1 MSNGRGYD
9 ADVILSGGGLVGQ
22 TLALALDQA
31 GVSVI
36 VIDASKPAD
45 TLAPAF
51 DGRAFAIAFAS
62 YRMWR
67 ALGLGD
73 QLDAVAQPIEE
84 IMVTDGK
91 LGTGARRGGP
101 SPLHLHFD
109 AAELFNIPSPQR
121 GEGRE
126 GGRTTGRDASGSS
139 ASSERVSGGSSR
151 SERPLPLPPPPGA
164 GEANHE
170 PLGLMLEAR
179 HVRMALDRGVKA
191 RPSIRMIQPMSVS
204 AIARDPA
211 GATVTLADGKRLR
224 APLLVGAD
232 GRRSFVRGAVGIRT
246 IGWDYPVTA
255 IVATIAH
262 EKPHGAVAHEFFLPN
277 GPFAILPLKGNRS
290 NIVWAEPRAAAEALL
305 KMNEADFLAEL
316 GRRFGDFLGELSLE
330 GPRFGYP
337 LSLQLAERMIDARVC
352 LAGDSAH
359 GIHPLAGQGLNL
371 GLKDCAAL
379 AECVADGMSV
389 GLDPGDV
396 SILERYQR
404 WRRFDNV
411 SMALGMEF
419 FDKLFSNEVRPLRI
433 ARRVGLAAVNAVGPA
448 RRFFMKYAG
457 GGAGDLPKLLRGE
470 SLAA

>member
-1 MSNGRGYD
+1 MSNGRGFD
-9 ADVILSGGGLVGQ
+9 ADVILGGGGLVGQ

-31 GVSVI
+31 GLSVI
-36 VIDASKPAD
+36 VIDAAKPAE

-67 ALGLGD
+67 ALGLGET
-73 QLDAVAQPIEE
+73 LDGVAQPIEQ

-91 LGTGARRGGP
+91 LGAGSRRGGP
-101 SPLHLHFD
+101 SLLHLHFD
-109 AAELFNIPSPQR
+109 RAELTEN
-121 GEGRE
+121 
-126 GGRTTGRDASGSS
+126 D
-139 ASSERVSGGSSR
+139 
-151 SERPLPLPPPPGA
+151 
-164 GEANHE
+164 E

-179 HVRMALDRGVKA
+179 HVRLALDSAVKA
-191 RPSIRMIQPMSVS
+191 RPSIRMIQPMSVTS
-204 AIARDPA
+204 LERDPA
-211 GATVTLADGKRLR
+211 GVMVTLANGDRLR

-232 GRRSFVRGAVGIRT
+232 GRRSFVRQAVGIRT

-255 IVATIAH
+255 IVATIRH
-262 EKPHGAVAHEFFLPN
+262 EKPHDAVAHEFFLPN
-277 GPFAILPLKGNRS
+277 GPFAILPLKGERS

-305 KMNEADFLAEL
+305 GMPERDFLAEL
-316 GRRFGDFLGELSLE
+316 HRRFGDFLGALSLE

-337 LSLQLAERMIDARVC
+337 LSLQLAERMIDARVA

-379 AECVADGMSV
+379 AECVADAV
-389 GLDPGDV
+389 ALGLDPGDV
-396 SILERYQR
+396 SALERYQR

-411 SMALGMEF
+411 TMALGMEF
-419 FDKLFSNEVRPLRI
+419 FDKLFSNDIGPLRA
-433 ARRVGLAAVNAVGPA
+433 ARSFGLAAVNAVGPA

-457 GGAGDLPKLLRGE
+457 GAAGDLPKLLRGE

>member
-1 MSNGRGYD
+1 MSNGFD
-9 ADVILSGGGLVGQ
+9 ADVILGGGGLVGQ

-31 GVSVI
+31 GLKVI
-36 VIDASKPAD
+36 VIDASKPAE

-67 ALGLGD
+67 ALGLGEELD
-73 QLDAVAQPIEE
+73 QVAQPIRE
-84 IMVTDGK
+84 ILVTDGK
-91 LGTGARRGGP
+91 VRGGP
-101 SPLHLHFD
+101 SPLYLHFD
-109 AAELFNIPSPQR
+109 GAEQ
-121 GEGRE
+121 E
-126 GGRTTGRDASGSS
+126 DAD
-139 ASSERVSGGSSR
+139 
-151 SERPLPLPPPPGA
+151 
-164 GEANHE
+164 E

-179 HVRMALDRGVKA
+179 HVRLALDRAVKA
-191 RPSIRMIQPMSVS
+191 RPSIEMIQPMSVS

-211 GATVTLADGKRLR
+211 GVTVTLADGRSLR

-262 EKPHGAVAHEFFLPN
+262 EKPHEGVAHEYFLPN
-277 GPFAILPLKGNRS
+277 GPFAILPLKGERA

-305 KMNEADFLAEL
+305 AMGEEDFLAEL
-316 GRRFGDFLGELSLE
+316 RLRFGDFLGRLSLE

-337 LSLQLAERMIDARVC
+337 LSLQLAERMIDDRVA

-379 AECVADGMSV
+379 AECIADGVSV

-411 SMALGMEF
+411 TMALGMEA
-419 FDKLFSNEVRPLRI
+419 FDKLFSNSIVPLRV

-457 GGAGDLPKLLRGE
+457 GAAGDLPKLLRGE

>member
-1 MSNGRGYD
+1 MSNGFD
-9 ADVILSGGGLVGQ
+9 ADVIIGGGGLVGQ

-31 GVSVI
+31 GVSVV

-67 ALGLGD
+67 ALGIGD
-73 QLDAVAQPIEE
+73 VLDQTAQPIEE

-91 LGTGARRGGP
+91 LGRGP

-109 AAELFNIPSPQR
+109 
-121 GEGRE
+121 
-126 GGRTTGRDASGSS
+126 
-139 ASSERVSGGSSR
+139 R
-151 SERPLPLPPPPGA
+151 SEL
-164 GEANHE
+164 NDDDE
-170 PLGLMLEAR
+170 PLGLMCEAR
-179 HVRMALDRGVKA
+179 YVRMALDGAVKA

-204 AIARDPA
+204 AIERDA
-211 GATVTLADGKRLR
+211 ASTTVTLANGDKLR

-232 GRRSFVRGAVGIRT
+232 GRRSFVREAVGIRT

-255 IVATIAH
+255 IVATIQH
-262 EKPHGAVAHEFFLPN
+262 EKPHGAVAHEYFLPN
-277 GPFAILPLKGNRS
+277 GPFAILPLKGERS

-305 KMNEADFLAEL
+305 KMPEADFLAEL
-316 GRRFGDFLGELSLE
+316 RLRFGDFLGALSLE

-379 AECVADGMSV
+379 AECIADGVSV

-396 SILERYQR
+396 SVLERYQR

-419 FDKLFSNEVRPLRI
+419 FDKMFSNSIAPLRA
-433 ARRVGLAAVNAVGPA
+433 ARRLGLAAVNAAGPA

-457 GGAGDLPKLLRGE
+457 GAAGDLPKLLRGE

>member
-1 MSNGRGYD
+1 MSNGRPFD
-9 ADVILSGGGLVGQ
+9 ADVILGGGGLVGQ
-22 TLALALDQA
+22 TLALALNQA

-36 VIDASKPAD
+36 VIDAAKPAD
-45 TLAPAF
+45 TLAPTF

-73 QLDAVAQPIEE
+73 QLDPVAQPIEQ

-91 LGTGARRGGP
+91 LGAGTRRGGP
-101 SPLHLHFD
+101 SLLHLHFD
-109 AAELFNIPSPQR
+109 RAEQNDS
-121 GEGRE
+121 
-126 GGRTTGRDASGSS
+126 D
-139 ASSERVSGGSSR
+139 
-151 SERPLPLPPPPGA
+151 
-164 GEANHE
+164 E

-179 HVRMALDRGVKA
+179 HVRLALDTAVKA
-191 RPSIRMIQPMSVS
+191 RPEIRMIQPMSVT

-211 GATVTLADGKRLR
+211 GVTVTLANGETLR

-232 GRRSFVRGAVGIRT
+232 GRRSFARQAVGIRT
-246 IGWDYPVTA
+246 IGWDYPATA

-262 EKPHGAVAHEFFLPN
+262 EKPHDGVAHEFFLPN
-277 GPFAILPLKGNRS
+277 GPFAILPLKGERA
-290 NIVWAEPRAAAEALL
+290 NIVWAEPRAAADALL
-305 KMNEADFLAEL
+305 KMDERDFIAEL
-316 GRRFGDFLGELSLE
+316 RRRFGDFLGELSLE

-337 LSLQLAERMIDARVC
+337 LSLQLAERMIDQRVC

-379 AECVADGMSV
+379 AECVADGV
-389 GLDPGDV
+389 ALGLDPGDV

-411 SMALGMEF
+411 TMALGMEF
-419 FDKLFSNEVRPLRI
+419 FDKLFSNDIAPLRA
-433 ARRVGLAAVNAVGPA
+433 ARSLGLAAVNAVGPA

>member
-1 MSNGRGYD
+1 MSNGPPKTLGFD

-31 GVSVI
+31 GLSVA
-36 VIDASKPAD
+36 VIDASKPSD

-73 QLDAVAQPIEE
+73 QLDEVAQPIEQ

-91 LGTGARRGGP
+91 LGRGP
-101 SPLHLHFD
+101 SLLHLHFD
-109 AAELFNIPSPQR
+109 GAELGAPASSRQADAGKMPAV
-121 GEGRE
+121 
-126 GGRTTGRDASGSS
+126 RDAMGF
-139 ASSERVSGGSSR
+139 
-151 SERPLPLPPPPGA
+151 
-164 GEANHE
+164 
-170 PLGLMLEAR
+170 MLEAR
-179 HVRMALDRGVKA
+179 HVRMALDSGVRA
-191 RPSIRMIQPMSVS
+191 RPSIKMIQPMSVG
-204 AIARDPA
+204 AIERDPA
-211 GATVTLADGKRLR
+211 GATVTLADGRKLR
-224 APLLVGAD
+224 APLLVGTD

-255 IVATIAH
+255 IVATILH
-262 EKPHGAVAHEFFLPN
+262 EKPHDAVAHEFFLPN

-305 KMNEADFLAEL
+305 KMNERDFLAEL
-316 GRRFGDFLGELSLE
+316 TKRFGTFLGELSLE

-337 LSLQLAERMIDARVC
+337 LSLQMAERMIDQRVC

-379 AECVADGMSV
+379 AECIADGV
-389 GLDPGDV
+389 ALGLDPGDV

-411 SMALGMEF
+411 TMALGMEF
-419 FDKLFSNEVRPLRI
+419 FDKLFSNDIKPLRA
-433 ARRVGLAAVNAVGPA
+433 ARTLGLAAVNAVGPA

>member
-1 MSNGRGYD
+1 MSNGFD

-31 GVSVI
+31 GLKVI
-36 VIDASKPAD
+36 VIDASKPAE

-73 QLDAVAQPIEE
+73 ALDEVAQPIRE
-84 IMVTDGK
+84 ILVTDGK
-91 LGTGARRGGP
+91 VRGGP
-101 SPLHLHFD
+101 SPLYLHFD
-109 AAELFNIPSPQR
+109 GAEQEEP
-121 GEGRE
+121 
-126 GGRTTGRDASGSS
+126 D
-139 ASSERVSGGSSR
+139 
-151 SERPLPLPPPPGA
+151 
-164 GEANHE
+164 E

-179 HVRMALDRGVKA
+179 HVRMALDQAVKA

-204 AIARDPA
+204 ALKRDPA
-211 GATVTLADGKRLR
+211 GVTVTLADGASLR

-232 GRRSFVRGAVGIRT
+232 GRRSFVRGAVGVRT

-262 EKPHGAVAHEFFLPN
+262 EKPHEGVAHEYFLPN
-277 GPFAILPLKGNRS
+277 GPFAILPLKGERA
-290 NIVWAEPRAAAEALL
+290 NIVWAEPRLAAEALL
-305 KMNEADFLAEL
+305 AMGEDDFLAEL
-316 GRRFGDFLGELSLE
+316 RLRFGDFLGRLSLE

-337 LSLQLAERMIDARVC
+337 LSLQLAERMIDDRVA

-379 AECVADGMSV
+379 AECIADGVSV

-411 SMALGMEF
+411 TMALGMEA
-419 FDKLFSNEVRPLRI
+419 FDKLFSNSITPLRV

-457 GGAGDLPKLLRGE
+457 GAAGDLPKLLKGE

>member
-1 MSNGRGYD
+1 MSNSFD
-9 ADVILSGGGLVGQ
+9 ADVILGGGGLVGQ

-31 GVSVI
+31 GLKVI
-36 VIDASKPAD
+36 VIDASKPAE

-67 ALGLGD
+67 ALGIGD
-73 QLDAVAQPIEE
+73 TLDEVAQPIRE
-84 IMVTDGK
+84 ILVTDGNV
-91 LGTGARRGGP
+91 RRGP
-101 SPLHLHFD
+101 SPLYLHFD
-109 AAELFNIPSPQR
+109 GAEQ
-121 GEGRE
+121 EE
-126 GGRTTGRDASGSS
+126 KD
-139 ASSERVSGGSSR
+139 
-151 SERPLPLPPPPGA
+151 
-164 GEANHE
+164 E

-179 HVRMALDRGVKA
+179 HVRRALDTAVKA
-191 RPSIRMIQPMSVS
+191 RPSIQMIQPMSVS
-204 AIARDPA
+204 ALKRDPA
-211 GATVTLADGKRLR
+211 GVTVNLADGRSLR

-232 GRRSFVRGAVGIRT
+232 GRRSFVRGAVGVRT

-262 EKPHGAVAHEFFLPN
+262 EKPHEGVAHEYFLPN
-277 GPFAILPLKGNRS
+277 GPFAILPLKGERA

-305 KMNEADFLAEL
+305 AMNEEDFLSEL
-316 GRRFGDFLGELSLE
+316 RLRFGDFLGRLSLE

-337 LSLQLAERMIDARVC
+337 LSLQLAERMIDERVA

-379 AECVADGMSV
+379 AECIADGVAV

-411 SMALGMEF
+411 TMALGMEA
-419 FDKLFSNEVRPLRI
+419 FDKLFSNSILPLRA

-457 GGAGDLPKLLRGE
+457 GAAGDLPKLLRGE

>member
-1 MSNGRGYD
+1 MSNGFD
-9 ADVILSGGGLVGQ
+9 ADVIIAGGGLVGQ

-45 TLAPAF
+45 TLAATF

-67 ALGLGD
+67 ALGIGEV
-73 QLDAVAQPIEE
+73 LDETAQPIEE
-84 IMVTDGK
+84 IMVTDGR
-91 LGTGARRGGP
+91 LGAGARRGGP
-101 SPLHLHFD
+101 SLLHLHFD
-109 AAELFNIPSPQR
+109 
-121 GEGRE
+121 
-126 GGRTTGRDASGSS
+126 
-139 ASSERVSGGSSR
+139 R
-151 SERPLPLPPPPGA
+151 SELNDG
-164 GEANHE
+164 GE
-170 PLGLMLEAR
+170 PLGLMCEAR
-179 HVRMALDRGVKA
+179 YVRAALDSAVKA
-191 RPSIRMIQPMSVS
+191 RPSIRMIQPMSVNAIERDAAS
-204 AIARDPA
+204 ATI
-211 GATVTLADGKRLR
+211 TLTNGDTLR

-246 IGWDYPVTA
+246 IGWNYPVTA
-255 IVATIAH
+255 IVATIQH
-262 EKPHGAVAHEFFLPN
+262 EKSHGAVAHEYFLPN
-277 GPFAILPLKGNRS
+277 GPFAILPLKGERS

-305 KMNEADFLAEL
+305 KIPEADFLAEL
-316 GRRFGDFLGELSLE
+316 GLRFGDFLGALTLE

-379 AECVADGMSV
+379 AECIADGVSV

-396 SILERYQR
+396 SVLERYQR

-419 FDKLFSNEVRPLRI
+419 FDKLFSNDIAPLR
-433 ARRVGLAAVNAVGPA
+433 AVRSLGLAAVNAAGPA

-457 GGAGDLPKLLRGE
+457 GAAGDLPKLLRGE

>member
-1 MSNGRGYD
+1 MSNGFD
-9 ADVILSGGGLVGQ
+9 ADVILGGGGLVGQ

-31 GVSVI
+31 GLKVI
-36 VIDASKPAD
+36 VIDASKPAE

-67 ALGLGD
+67 ALGLGEELD
-73 QLDAVAQPIEE
+73 QVAQPIRE
-84 IMVTDGK
+84 ILVTDGK
-91 LGTGARRGGP
+91 VRGGP
-101 SPLHLHFD
+101 SPLYLHFD
-109 AAELFNIPSPQR
+109 GAEQ
-121 GEGRE
+121 E
-126 GGRTTGRDASGSS
+126 DAD
-139 ASSERVSGGSSR
+139 
-151 SERPLPLPPPPGA
+151 
-164 GEANHE
+164 E

-179 HVRMALDRGVKA
+179 HVRLALDRAVKA
-191 RPSIRMIQPMSVS
+191 RPSIEMIQPMSVS

-211 GATVTLADGKRLR
+211 GVTVTLANGKSLR

-232 GRRSFVRGAVGIRT
+232 GRRSFVRGALGIRT

-262 EKPHGAVAHEFFLPN
+262 EKPHEGVAHEYFLPN
-277 GPFAILPLKGNRS
+277 GPFAILPLKGERA

-305 KMNEADFLAEL
+305 KMSEEDFLAEL
-316 GRRFGDFLGELSLE
+316 RLRFGDFLGRLSLE

-337 LSLQLAERMIDARVC
+337 LSLQLAERMIDARVA

-379 AECVADGMSV
+379 AECIADGVSV

-411 SMALGMEF
+411 TMALGMEA
-419 FDKLFSNEVRPLRI
+419 FDKLFSNSITPLRV

-457 GGAGDLPKLLRGE
+457 GAAGDLPKLLRGE

>member
-1 MSNGRGYD
+1 MSNGFD
-9 ADVILSGGGLVGQ
+9 ADVILGGGGLVGQ

-31 GVSVI
+31 GLKVI
-36 VIDASKPAD
+36 VIDASKPAE

-62 YRMWR
+62 FRMWR

-73 QLDAVAQPIEE
+73 ELGAVAQPIRE

-91 LGTGARRGGP
+91 VRGGP
-101 SPLHLHFD
+101 SPLYLHFD
-109 AAELFNIPSPQR
+109 GAEQEEP
-121 GEGRE
+121 
-126 GGRTTGRDASGSS
+126 D
-139 ASSERVSGGSSR
+139 
-151 SERPLPLPPPPGA
+151 
-164 GEANHE
+164 E

-179 HVRMALDRGVKA
+179 HVRLALDRAVKA
-191 RPSIRMIQPMSVS
+191 RPSIQMIQPMSVS

-211 GATVTLADGKRLR
+211 GVTVTLADGKKLR

-232 GRRSFVRGAVGIRT
+232 GRRSFVRGAVGVRT

-262 EKPHGAVAHEFFLPN
+262 ESPHDGVAHEYFLPN
-277 GPFAILPLKGNRS
+277 GPFAILPLKGERA

-305 KMNEADFLAEL
+305 HMSEEDFLAEL
-316 GRRFGDFLGELSLE
+316 RLRFGDFLGALSLE

-337 LSLQLAERMIDARVC
+337 LSLQLAERMIDDRVA

-379 AECVADGMSV
+379 AECIADGVSL

-411 SMALGMEF
+411 TMALGMEA
-419 FDKLFSNEVRPLRI
+419 FDKLFSNSITPLRV
-433 ARRVGLAAVNAVGPA
+433 ARRVGLAAVNALGPA

-457 GGAGDLPKLLRGE
+457 GAAGDLPKLLRGE

>member
-1 MSNGRGYD
+1 
-9 ADVILSGGGLVGQ
+9 
-22 TLALALDQA
+22 
-31 GVSVI
+31 
-36 VIDASKPAD
+36 
-45 TLAPAF
+45 
-51 DGRAFAIAFAS
+51 
-62 YRMWR
+62 
-67 ALGLGD
+67 
-73 QLDAVAQPIEE
+73 
-84 IMVTDGK
+84 
-91 LGTGARRGGP
+91 
-101 SPLHLHFD
+101 LHLHFD
-109 AAELFNIPSPQR
+109 RAELTDS
-121 GEGRE
+121 
-126 GGRTTGRDASGSS
+126 D
-139 ASSERVSGGSSR
+139 
-151 SERPLPLPPPPGA
+151 
-164 GEANHE
+164 E

-191 RPSIRMIQPMSVS
+191 RPSIRMIQPVSVT
-204 AIARDPA
+204 AIERDPA
-211 GATVTLADGKRLR
+211 GVTVTLASGETLR

-232 GRRSFVRGAVGIRT
+232 GRRSFVRQAVGIRT

-262 EKPHGAVAHEFFLPN
+262 EEPHGAVAHEYFLPN
-277 GPFAILPLKGNRS
+277 GPFAILPLKDNRS
-290 NIVWAEPRAAAEALL
+290 NIVWAEPRKAAEALL
-305 KMNEADFLAEL
+305 KMDEADFIAEL
-316 GRRFGDFLGELSLE
+316 RMRFGDFLGALSLE

-337 LSLQLAERMIDARVC
+337 LSLQLAERMIDARVA

-379 AECVADGMSV
+379 AECIADGLAR
-389 GLDPGDV
+389 GLDAGDV

-419 FDKLFSNEVRPLRI
+419 FDKLFSNDVAPLAA

-457 GGAGDLPKLLRGE
+457 GAAGDLPKLLRGE

>member
-1 MSNGRGYD
+1 MSNVNRFD

-31 GVSVI
+31 GISVI
-36 VIDASKPAD
+36 VVDASKPAD

-73 QLDAVAQPIEE
+73 ELDRVAQPIEQ

-91 LGTGARRGGP
+91 LGQGPRRGGP
-101 SPLHLHFD
+101 SLLHLHFD
-109 AAELFNIPSPQR
+109 RAEM
-121 GEGRE
+121 
-126 GGRTTGRDASGSS
+126 RD
-139 ASSERVSGGSSR
+139 
-151 SERPLPLPPPPGA
+151 
-164 GEANHE
+164 HDE

-179 HVRMALDRGVKA
+179 HVRMALDNGVKA
-191 RPSIRMIQPMSVS
+191 RPSIKMIQPMSVS
-204 AIARDPA
+204 AIQRDAA
-211 GATVTLADGKRLR
+211 GATVTLANGQRLR

-255 IVATIAH
+255 IVATIQH
-262 EKPHGAVAHEFFLPN
+262 EKAHDAVAHEFFLPN

-290 NIVWAEPRAAAEALL
+290 NIVWAEPRKAAEALL
-305 KMNEADFLAEL
+305 KMPEADFLAEL

-337 LSLQLAERMIDARVC
+337 LSLQLAERMIDQRVC

-379 AECVADGMSV
+379 AECIADGV
-389 GLDPGDV
+389 GLGLDPGDV

-419 FDKLFSNEVRPLRI
+419 FDKLFSNDIAPVRA
-433 ARRVGLAAVNAVGPA
+433 ARTLGLAAVNAVGPA

-457 GGAGDLPKLLRGE
+457 GGAGDLPKLLKGE

>member
-1 MSNGRGYD
+1 MSNGFD
-9 ADVILSGGGLVGQ
+9 ADVIVGGGGLVGQ

-45 TLAPAF
+45 TLAPSF

-67 ALGLGD
+67 ALGIGD
-73 QLDAVAQPIEE
+73 VLDATAQPIEE
-84 IMVTDGK
+84 IMVTDGR
-91 LGTGARRGGP
+91 LGAGARRGGP
-101 SPLHLHFD
+101 SLLHLHFD
-109 AAELFNIPSPQR
+109 R
-121 GEGRE
+121 
-126 GGRTTGRDASGSS
+126 RDLNDDG
-139 ASSERVSGGSSR
+139 
-151 SERPLPLPPPPGA
+151 
-164 GEANHE
+164 E
-170 PLGLMLEAR
+170 PLGLMCEAR
-179 HVRMALDRGVKA
+179 HVRLALDGAVKA
-191 RPSIRMIQPMSVS
+191 RPSIKMMQPMSVA
-204 AIARDPA
+204 AIERDAA
-211 GATVTLADGKRLR
+211 GAAVTLANGEKLR

-232 GRRSFVRGAVGIRT
+232 GRRSFVREKVGIRT

-255 IVATIAH
+255 IVATIQH
-262 EKPHGAVAHEFFLPN
+262 EKPHGGVAHEYFLPN
-277 GPFAILPLKGNRS
+277 GPFAILPLKGERS

-305 KMNEADFLAEL
+305 KMPEADFLAEL
-316 GRRFGDFLGELSLE
+316 RLRFGDFLGALSLE

-379 AECVADGMSV
+379 AECIADGVSV

-396 SILERYQR
+396 SVLERYQR

-419 FDKLFSNEVRPLRI
+419 FDKLFSNDIAPLR
-433 ARRVGLAAVNAVGPA
+433 AVRSLGLAAVNAAGPA

-457 GGAGDLPKLLRGE
+457 GAAGDLPKLLRGE

>member
-1 MSNGRGYD
+1 MSNGFD
-9 ADVILSGGGLVGQ
+9 ADVIIGGGGLVGQ

-31 GVSVI
+31 GVSVV

-45 TLAPAF
+45 TLAPTF

-67 ALGLGD
+67 ALGIGD
-73 QLDAVAQPIEE
+73 VLDETAQPIEE
-84 IMVTDGK
+84 IMVTDGA
-91 LGTGARRGGP
+91 LGTGARKGGP
-101 SPLHLHFD
+101 SLLHLHFD
-109 AAELFNIPSPQR
+109 
-121 GEGRE
+121 
-126 GGRTTGRDASGSS
+126 
-139 ASSERVSGGSSR
+139 R
-151 SERPLPLPPPPGA
+151 SELNDDG
-164 GEANHE
+164 E
-170 PLGLMLEAR
+170 PLGLMCEAR
-179 HVRMALDRGVKA
+179 YVRAALDGAVKA

-204 AIARDPA
+204 AIERDPA
-211 GATVTLADGKRLR
+211 GTTVTLADGKKLR

-232 GRRSFVRGAVGIRT
+232 GRRSFVREAIGIRT
-246 IGWDYPVTA
+246 IGWNYPVTA
-255 IVATIAH
+255 IVATIQH
-262 EKPHGAVAHEFFLPN
+262 EKPHGAVAHEYFLPN
-277 GPFAILPLKGNRS
+277 GPFAILPLKGERS

-305 KMNEADFLAEL
+305 KMPEADFLAEL
-316 GRRFGDFLGELSLE
+316 RLRFGDFLGALSLE

-379 AECVADGMSV
+379 AECIADGVSV

-396 SILERYQR
+396 SVLERYQR

-419 FDKLFSNEVRPLRI
+419 FDKMFSNSIAPLRA
-433 ARRVGLAAVNAVGPA
+433 ARRLGLAAVNAAGPA

-457 GGAGDLPKLLRGE
+457 GAAGDLPKLLRGE

>member
-1 MSNGRGYD
+1 MLARARRIDAQADGALSLLMSNGRGFD

-31 GVSVI
+31 GLSVA
-36 VIDASKPAD
+36 VIDASRPAE
-45 TLAPAF
+45 TLAPTF

-73 QLDAVAQPIEE
+73 ELDQVAQPIEQ

-91 LGTGARRGGP
+91 LGRGP
-101 SPLHLHFD
+101 SLLHLHFD
-109 AAELFNIPSPQR
+109 RAEM
-121 GEGRE
+121 
-126 GGRTTGRDASGSS
+126 RDTS
-139 ASSERVSGGSSR
+139 
-151 SERPLPLPPPPGA
+151 
-164 GEANHE
+164 E

-179 HVRMALDRGVKA
+179 HVRMALDNAVKA
-191 RPSIRMIQPMSVS
+191 RGSIRMIQPMSVS

-211 GATVTLADGKRLR
+211 GVTVTLADERKLR
-224 APLLVGAD
+224 APLLVGTD
-232 GRRSFVRGAVGIRT
+232 GRRSFVRGAAGIRT

-255 IVATIAH
+255 IVATIQH
-262 EKPHGAVAHEFFLPN
+262 EKPHSAVAHEFFLPN
-277 GPFAILPLKGNRS
+277 GPFAILPLKGERS
-290 NIVWAEPRAAAEALL
+290 NIVWAEPRAAADALL
-305 KMNEADFLAEL
+305 RMDERDFLAEL
-316 GRRFGDFLGELSLE
+316 RRRFGDFLGALSLE

-337 LSLQLAERMIDARVC
+337 LSLQLAERMIDQRIA

-379 AECVADGMSV
+379 AECVADGVSL

-411 SMALGMEF
+411 TMALGMEF
-419 FDKLFSNEVRPLRI
+419 FDKLFSNDIKPLRA
-433 ARRVGLAAVNAVGPA
+433 ARTLGLAAVNAVGPA

>member
-1 MSNGRGYD
+1 LCSAASTHKKAAPCLPLARQGRIDADTDAALSFGMSNGSGFD

-45 TLAPAF
+45 TLAPSF

-67 ALGLGD
+67 SLGLGD
-73 QLDAVAQPIEE
+73 ELDAVAQPIEE
-84 IMVTDGK
+84 IMVTDGS
-91 LGTGARRGGP
+91 LRDAGRRGGP

-109 AAELFNIPSPQR
+109 RAELNED
-121 GEGRE
+121 G
-126 GGRTTGRDASGSS
+126 
-139 ASSERVSGGSSR
+139 
-151 SERPLPLPPPPGA
+151 
-164 GEANHE
+164 E

-179 HVRMALDRGVKA
+179 YVRRALDNGVKA
-191 RPSIRMIQPMSVS
+191 RPSIKMIQPMSVS
-204 AIARDPA
+204 ALERDPA
-211 GATVTLADGKRLR
+211 GVTVTLADGKQLR

-255 IVATIAH
+255 IVATIEH

-290 NIVWAEPRAAAEALL
+290 NIVWAEPRAAADALL

-337 LSLQLAERMIDARVC
+337 LSLQLAERMIDTRVC

-379 AECVADGMSV
+379 AECIADGMSL
-389 GLDPGDV
+389 GLDPGEV

-419 FDKLFSNEVRPLRI
+419 FDKMFSNSFTPLRV
-433 ARRVGLAAVNAVGPA
+433 ARRVGLAAVNGVGPA

>member
-1 MSNGRGYD
+1 MAPCLLLARQRRIDASDDAELSFDMSNGRGFD

-31 GVSVI
+31 GLSVA
-36 VIDASKPAD
+36 VIDASKPSD

-67 ALGLGD
+67 VLGLGD
-73 QLDAVAQPIEE
+73 QLDEVAQPIEQ

-91 LGTGARRGGP
+91 LGRGP
-101 SPLHLHFD
+101 SLLHLHFD
-109 AAELFNIPSPQR
+109 RAEM
-121 GEGRE
+121 
-126 GGRTTGRDASGSS
+126 RDTD
-139 ASSERVSGGSSR
+139 
-151 SERPLPLPPPPGA
+151 
-164 GEANHE
+164 E

-179 HVRMALDRGVKA
+179 HVRMALDSAVKA
-191 RPSIRMIQPMSVS
+191 RPGIKMIQPMSVS
-204 AIARDPA
+204 AIERDPA
-211 GATVTLADGKRLR
+211 GATVTLADGRRLR
-224 APLLVGAD
+224 APLLVGSD
-232 GRRSFVRGAVGIRT
+232 GRRSFVRGAAGIRT

-262 EKPHGAVAHEFFLPN
+262 KTPHDAVAHEFFLPN
-277 GPFAILPLKGNRS
+277 GPFAILPLKGNRA
-290 NIVWAEPRAAAEALL
+290 NIVWAEPRAVAEALL
-305 KMNEADFLAEL
+305 KMNEPDFLAEL
-316 GRRFGDFLGELSLE
+316 RKRFGDFLGELSLE

-337 LSLQLAERMIDARVC
+337 LSLQLAERMIDQRVA

-379 AECVADGMSV
+379 AECIADGV
-389 GLDPGDV
+389 LLGLDPGDV

-411 SMALGMEF
+411 TMALGMEF
-419 FDKLFSNEVRPLRI
+419 FDKLFSNDIKPVRAVRTL
-433 ARRVGLAAVNAVGPA
+433 GLAAVNAVGPA